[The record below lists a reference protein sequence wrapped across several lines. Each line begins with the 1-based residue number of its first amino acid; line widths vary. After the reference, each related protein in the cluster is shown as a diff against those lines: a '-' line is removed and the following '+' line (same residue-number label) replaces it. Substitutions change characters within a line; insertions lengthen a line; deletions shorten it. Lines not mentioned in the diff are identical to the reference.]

1 MDNSIIE
8 GRAPGQLIEH
18 KGSMKAQNNQLRNK
32 LLARVL
38 IPMAAVMFVSG
49 AIGYYQARNFVNAS
63 YDRSLLE
70 EARGLAEQVQV
81 SGEDVFLDMPP
92 IADEMLRADSA
103 DHIYYQIR
111 FVGGEVIAGD
121 TVLPT
126 PPATPQRIIYYD
138 TFVQGEAVRVVSI
151 PRSTVPMDPP
161 IVIQFAETLRK
172 RHSLANEIVV
182 AVMAPQLA
190 LMILAWFAIQRGIRD
205 GLQPLQ
211 TLTRAIERRTPGD
224 LAPLP
229 VTDVPQ
235 ELLPLMSAFN
245 AMLLRLGSAADA
257 QKRFVADA
265 AHQLRTPL
273 AALRIQLERALRE
286 PDPDLRE
293 SLLQQLVGAVERTAR
308 LSSQL
313 LLLARAEPGGA
324 APPSTESFDLCALAF
339 HTGSNWIPRA
349 LQQNV
354 DLGLETPEHP
364 LLVRGESIMTGELI
378 NNLIDNALRYGGKQI
393 TLRVTEQEAGVELS
407 VEDDGPGVPAAE
419 AERIFERFYRVPGSK
434 VDGSGL
440 GLSIVREI
448 AHGLGARCG
457 YRQREGGGACFYVR
471 FPKVVPA

>member
-1 MDNSIIE
+1 
-8 GRAPGQLIEH
+8 
-18 KGSMKAQNNQLRNK
+18 MKAQNNQLRNK

-38 IPMAAVMFVSG
+38 IPMAIVMAVSG
-49 AIGYYQARNFVNAS
+49 VIGYYQALNFVNAS

-81 SGEDVFLDMPP
+81 SGKDVFLDMPP
-92 IADEMLRADSA
+92 VADEMLRADSA

-111 FVGGEVIAGD
+111 VVGGEVVAGD
-121 TVLPT
+121 MVLPA
-126 PPATPQRIIYYD
+126 PPDTPQRVVYYD

-151 PRSTVPMDPP
+151 PRSSVPMDPS
-161 IVIQFAETLRK
+161 IVIQFAETLHKRK
-172 RHSLANEIVV
+172 ALANEIVV
-182 AVMAPQLA
+182 AVMAPQFA
-190 LMILAWFAIQRGIRD
+190 LMVLAWFAIQQGIKV
-205 GLQPLQ
+205 GLRPLK
-211 TLTRAIERRTPGD
+211 TLTRSIEQRSTSD

-229 VTDVPQ
+229 VALVPQ
-235 ELLPLMSAFN
+235 ELLPLMAAFN
-245 AMLLRLGSAADA
+245 AMLVRLNNAADV

-286 PDPDLRE
+286 PDPELRE
-293 SLLQQLVGAVERTAR
+293 SLLQQLVAAIERTAR

-324 APPSTESFDLCALAF
+324 QAQARERFDLCALAF
-339 HTGSNWIPRA
+339 NIGSNWIPRA
-349 LQQNV
+349 LQQHA
-354 DLGLETPEHP
+354 DLGLDTPDHP
-364 LLVRGESIMTGELI
+364 TYVRGEQVMIGELI

-393 TLRVTEQEAGVELS
+393 TLSVKEDANGVELS
-407 VEDDGPGVPAAE
+407 VEDDGPGVPEEE

-448 AHGLGARCG
+448 AHGFDGECG
-457 YRQREGGGACFYVR
+457 YRKSASGGACFFVR
-471 FPKVVPA
+471 FPTTPIAQPLSQGKE

>member
-1 MDNSIIE
+1 MI
-8 GRAPGQLIEH
+8 QT
-18 KGSMKAQNNQLRNK
+18 NNQLRNK

-38 IPMAAVMFVSG
+38 IPMAIVMAVSG
-49 AIGYYQARNFVNAS
+49 VIGYYQARNFVNAS

-81 SGEDVFLDMPP
+81 SGKDVFLDMPP
-92 IADEMLRADSA
+92 VADEMLRADSA

-111 FVGGEVIAGD
+111 IVDGEVVAGD
-121 TVLPT
+121 MVLPA
-126 PPATPQRIIYYD
+126 PPDTPQRVEYYD

-151 PRSTVPMDPP
+151 PRSTVPMEPA
-161 IVIQFAETLRK
+161 IVIQFAETLHKRK
-172 RHSLANEIVV
+172 ALANEIVV
-182 AVMAPQLA
+182 AVMAPQFA
-190 LMILAWFAIQRGIRD
+190 LMVLAWFAIQQGIRV
-205 GLQPLQ
+205 GLRPLK
-211 TLTRAIERRTPGD
+211 TLTRSIEQRSPAD

-229 VTDVPQ
+229 IAAVPQ

-245 AMLLRLGSAADA
+245 AMLLRLGNAADV

-286 PDPDLRE
+286 PDPAVRE
-293 SLLQQLVGAVERTAR
+293 HLLQQLVGAIERTAR

-313 LLLARAEPGGA
+313 LLLARAEPGGETVQ
-324 APPSTESFDLCALAF
+324 PGERFDLCALAF
-339 HTGSNWIPRA
+339 NTGSNWIPRA

-354 DLGLETPEHP
+354 DLGLDTPAHP
-364 LLVRGESIMTGELI
+364 IFVRGEPLMTGELI
-378 NNLIDNALRYGGKQI
+378 NNLIDNALRYGGAQI
-393 TLRVTEQEAGVELS
+393 TLRVSETPQGVELS

-419 AERIFERFYRVPGSK
+419 AERVFERFYRVPGNK

-448 AHGLGARCG
+448 AHGFGAECG
-457 YRQREGGGACFYVR
+457 YRQGAGGGACFFVL
-471 FPKVVPA
+471 FPNTPEAEPEA